1 MTIATASLLAN
12 DTDTESVVTFL
23 NTTQPGDGVL
33 STDAAGDLVYTPD
46 ANFNGTD
53 TFTYSITDGTA
64 FDTATVTITV
74 TAINDLPVAN
84 DDGVTT
90 IEDTAVTVLIADLLL
105 NDSDVESTPT
115 IQSHTQPADGAITVD
130 SSGDFT
136 YTPDPNFDGTDTFT
150 YTITDGTATDTATV
164 TIVVTPVN
172 DRPEGEDDL
181 GWSVQ
186 QRTTLSILISDLLA
200 NDDDPEGEPLTIG
213 TLLGSPDGTTNF
225 SADGL
230 SVEFTS
236 DVEFAGRTI
245 FAYQVCDP
253 QGLCDLSNTQ
263 VEINVG
269 NVNDPPVAMLDE
281 LPTVNEDQSLTF
293 TAADLLANDDDP
305 DLVHGSESLAVTID
319 FASVQNGTIT
329 SLGAD
334 TYRYQ
339 PNPNYFGID
348 DFSYLVTDAAG
359 ATSNTGQVKVPV
371 LKVTEAPVAVDDG
384 SNTSQLVTV
393 EVGTTVTLPDLLAND
408 TDDDDAPSALILNVP
423 SQSALGASLSVN
435 TASRVV
441 YQAPTGAIGAD
452 TFTYTVT
459 DSDGL
464 TSAPATVHVELKND
478 LNQAPSGS
486 PDVATTLEDQPVT
499 LNWNGLSGLLTNDTD
514 PDLAFGDTLAI
525 ASASAP
531 NGGTVS
537 VDAAAE
543 TVTYTPALNFT
554 GPVVFTY
561 IVCDASNA
569 CSLPTNVEVTV
580 TDTPDNPIANDDEYV
595 PGGRFETFQGTDLT
609 VSVIEVRTNDFNPD
623 DPTNANGGALTYT
636 LIPDSTGTAPTT
648 VLTTNGSLVTQS
660 SPNAGFVVSPISTY
674 HGEDSF
680 DYQVCNLAGLC
691 DTATVTIN
699 VADLNH
705 NPSISISVPHNVFAP
720 FTGAEDTDWVDI
732 EPVVTDNIDAQTGD
746 VHTWSIANGVL
757 PDGLNLNAATGVI
770 SGRPAIGSSGNYP
783 ITLLVD
789 DQSTVSPGA
798 LTGQINLIIE
808 IVDWEL
814 SELHGDWLISEVRYR
829 ETADNF
835 AETLRENWED
845 GTADSVGVLDE
856 FIEIVNISGGP
867 LDLDGLRL
875 SDINPKQLDSSGNP
889 VLDRFTVL
897 NNDTGATATASQSF
911 DVQFGPAIIP
921 DGGHLVVWLSA
932 NGPYV
937 EQATVDNDPTQPL
950 FAYGVSPGP
959 RRPGP
964 HQVCICQ
971 RSPLLGNAGDEVFLI
986 DASGRLVDFVAW
998 TDTTNS
1004 AQQISEYPLGL
1015 APSLTPVTIGS
1026 ISEGVSISLAN
1037 YNPAP
1042 GLVFS
1047 DPNCWERT
1055 TSGDA
1060 TCNGAQPTDSYA
1072 NPGDGEES
1080 YGQPNYPGAP

>member
-1 MTIATASLLAN
+1 MTIPTPVGNDSSVNIDEDQPVTLSLSGVTGSGSPVFEIVIAPQNGSLTKVATNVAGTAGEELWEYVPDTDFSGTDSFVYQVCDNRGTCDVANIEIVVTPQNDAPIPGADEVQANEDQPLTIAISTLTDNDTDVDSDPTFASFSQPENGSISEDAAGNLIYTPDPGFEGIDTFTYTSVDGEHTVTQTVRVVVLATPDSPVAVADVFAGTEDTNLAIAFTELLAN
-12 DTDTESVVTFL
+12 DFDPDPADLPAFASY
-23 NTTQPGDGVL
+23 TQPANGTL
-33 STDAAGDLVYTPD
+33 STGLTRDLVYTPD

-53 TFTYSITDGTA
+53 TFTYTITDGTNT
-64 FDTATVTITV
+64 DTGTVDIELEAV
-74 TAINDLPVAN
+74 NDSPVAV
-84 DDGVTT
+84 DDSFSTP
-90 IEDTAVTVLIADLLL
+90 EDTAAVLSRASILANDNDVESPLVLDGFTQPANGTLLL
-105 NDSDVESTPT
+105 DGNDDLVYTPNANFNGVDTFAYTVTDGALVANAEVKIDVESVNDAPIAVDDLVSTDEDTNAAIPLAGLLGNDSDLDSSPT
-115 IQSHTQPADGAITVD
+115 IDSFTQPANGTVTTGLT
-130 SSGDFT
+130 GDYV
-136 YTPDPNFDGTDTFT
+136 YTPKANFNGADTFT

-200 NDDDPEGEPLTIG
+200 NDNDPEGEPLTIG
-213 TLLGSPDGTTNF
+213 TLIGSPDGTTNF

-236 DVEFAGRTI
+236 DVEFAGPTT

-339 PNPNYFGID
+339 PDPNYFGID

-441 YQAPTGAIGAD
+441 YQAPTGTIGAD

-464 TSAPATVHVELKND
+464 TSAPATVHLELKND

-486 PDVATTLEDQPVT
+486 ADVATTLEDQPVT
-499 LNWNGLSGLLTNDTD
+499 LNWNGPSGLLTNDTD
-514 PDLAFGDTLAI
+514 PDLAFGDTLTI
-525 ASASAP
+525 SSASAP

-543 TVTYTPALNFT
+543 TVTYTPAPNFT

-580 TDTPDNPIANDDEYV
+580 TDTPDNPIANDDNYV
-595 PGGRFETFQGTDLT
+595 LGGRFETIQGTDLT
-609 VSVIEVRTNDFNPD
+609 VSVAEVRTNDFNPD

-636 LIPDSTGTAPTT
+636 LVPDSTGTAPTT
-648 VLTTNGSLVTQS
+648 VLTTNGSVVTQG

-680 DYQVCNLAGLC
+680 EYQVCNLSGLC

-699 VADLNH
+699 IADLNH
-705 NPSISISVPHNVFAP
+705 APTVSVSVPHGILVP
-720 FTGAEDTDWVDI
+720 FTGAEDTCLLYTSPSPRDRQKSRM
-732 EPVVTDNIDAQTGD
+732 P
-746 VHTWSIANGVL
+746 
-757 PDGLNLNAATGVI
+757 
-770 SGRPAIGSSGNYP
+770 SS
-783 ITLLVD
+783 
-789 DQSTVSPGA
+789 A
-798 LTGQINLIIE
+798 
-808 IVDWEL
+808 
-814 SELHGDWLISEVRYR
+814 
-829 ETADNF
+829 
-835 AETLRENWED
+835 
-845 GTADSVGVLDE
+845 
-856 FIEIVNISGGP
+856 
-867 LDLDGLRL
+867 
-875 SDINPKQLDSSGNP
+875 
-889 VLDRFTVL
+889 
-897 NNDTGATATASQSF
+897 
-911 DVQFGPAIIP
+911 
-921 DGGHLVVWLSA
+921 
-932 NGPYV
+932 
-937 EQATVDNDPTQPL
+937 
-950 FAYGVSPGP
+950 
-959 RRPGP
+959 
-964 HQVCICQ
+964 
-971 RSPLLGNAGDEVFLI
+971 
-986 DASGRLVDFVAW
+986 
-998 TDTTNS
+998 
-1004 AQQISEYPLGL
+1004 
-1015 APSLTPVTIGS
+1015 
-1026 ISEGVSISLAN
+1026 
-1037 YNPAP
+1037 
-1042 GLVFS
+1042 
-1047 DPNCWERT
+1047 
-1055 TSGDA
+1055 
-1060 TCNGAQPTDSYA
+1060 
-1072 NPGDGEES
+1072 
-1080 YGQPNYPGAP
+1080 